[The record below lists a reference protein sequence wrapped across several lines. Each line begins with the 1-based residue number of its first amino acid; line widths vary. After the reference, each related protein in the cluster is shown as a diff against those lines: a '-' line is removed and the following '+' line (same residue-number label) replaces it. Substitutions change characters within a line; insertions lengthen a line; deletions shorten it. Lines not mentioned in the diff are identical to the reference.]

1 MNYKK
6 MTSALLTFGLL
17 CPLST
22 EAIHAQEI
30 NNNQVKVEVAQP
42 GLTIG
47 KLTEPQNDTKEN
59 IAKKYL
65 KGEVQGS
72 KAQQEQVTT
81 EKSVDFQPTNK
92 ETKENQ
98 TEVRLTQTY
107 KSYKVYGQDLIV
119 KVDKNGVITTVSGKV
134 AQNLAQQPNL
144 TITNFLSKNEVKT
157 FLRNALQTPNDA
169 LEKEFTSETVIY
181 KKQDGSY
188 TYADVITF
196 TYENN
201 DQIINGQ
208 AIIDLIHSEMLFQ
221 EKIVKNKEKQPV
233 PQAGIPQLSSVKKHG
248 AGVNALL
255 EKILFN
261 IAKGTDGKF
270 YLADLTRGN
279 GIYIYDANYADSQ
292 GGYDQAGYPGTLVS
306 STSTTFADKEAVG
319 VMKNMSA
326 IYDYYKTKHN
336 LKSYDNKDAKIVA
349 SVHGFD
355 STEVSDGVKTNYENA
370 FWHPGWNQMVF
381 GDGLNGKLTSA
392 IDVTAHEFG
401 HAVFSGTTKNKVVKY
416 PNDETNA
423 LNEGLADFWGTQIEF
438 YVKKDKG
445 NWIMGDTLD
454 GPTIRD
460 IPNEIGDHG
469 KKLYTNLQDFYND
482 GNNQE
487 SHQNSGIISHVLYQL
502 VEGKTYNGVTVAKQS
517 NDKVSKIVMR
527 ALQNY
532 ATSAED
538 FESLHSHIVQA
549 AKDLYG
555 NAVAT
560 EVDKAFLAHGY
571 KALPQ
576 VNEVIDVQN
585 KK

>member
-6 MTSALLTFGLL
+6 MTSTLLAFGLL
-17 CPLST
+17 LPLSA
-22 EAIHAQEI
+22 EAIYAQEI
-30 NNNQVKVEVAQP
+30 DKNQVQVQVEVAQP

-47 KLTEPQNDTKEN
+47 KLTEPQSDTKET

-65 KGEVQGS
+65 KGEVQGA

-81 EKSVDFQPTNK
+81 EKNVDFQLTNK

-134 AQNLAQQPNL
+134 VQNLAQQPNL

-157 FLRNALQTPNDA
+157 SLRSALQISKDA

-181 KKQDGSY
+181 KKADGSY
-188 TYADVITF
+188 TYADIITF

-201 DQIINGQ
+201 DQIVSGH
-208 AIIDLIHSEMLFQ
+208 AIIDLINGEILFQ
-221 EKIVKNKEKQPV
+221 EKMVKNKEKQPV
-233 PQAGIPQLSSVKKHG
+233 QKAVLPQLSSAKEQG
-248 AGVNALL
+248 NGVNALL
-255 EKILFN
+255 EKVLFN
-261 IAKGTDGKF
+261 ISKGSDGKF

-279 GIYIYDANYADSQ
+279 GIYIYDANYADSK
-292 GGYDQAGYPGTLVS
+292 GGYSQAGYPGTLVS
-306 STSTTFADKEAVG
+306 STTTTFADKEAAG

-326 IYDYYKTKHN
+326 IYDYFKTKHN
-336 LKSYDNKDAKIVA
+336 LKSYDNKNAKIVA

-355 STEVSDGVKTNYENA
+355 STQVSAGVKTNYENA
-370 FWHPGWNQMVF
+370 FWHPAWNQMVF
-381 GDGLNGKLTSA
+381 GDGLDGKLTSA

-401 HAVFSGTTKNKVVKY
+401 HAVFSGTTKNKVVRY
-416 PNDETNA
+416 PSAETTA

-454 GPTIRD
+454 SLTIRD
-460 IPNEIGDHG
+460 IPNEIGDGG

-487 SHQNSGIISHVLYQL
+487 SHVNSGIISHVLYQL
-502 VEGKTYNGVTVAKQS
+502 TEGKPYNGVTVAKQG
-517 NDKVSKIVMR
+517 NEKVSKIVMR

-555 NAVAT
+555 NAVGA
-560 EVDKAFLAHGY
+560 EVEKAFVAHGY
-571 KALPQ
+571 EALPQ
-576 VNEVIDVQN
+576 VNKVIEIQ
-585 KK
+585 

>member
-6 MTSALLTFGLL
+6 ITSALLAFGLL

-30 NNNQVKVEVAQP
+30 DKNQVQVEVAQP

-65 KGEVQGS
+65 KGEVQGA

-81 EKSVDFQPTNK
+81 EKSVDFQLTNK

-134 AQNLAQQPNL
+134 VQNLEKQPNL
-144 TITNFLSKNEVKT
+144 TITNFLSKNEVKSS
-157 FLRNALQTPNDA
+157 LRNTLQIPNDA
-169 LEKEFTSETVIY
+169 LEKEFASETVIY

-201 DQIINGQ
+201 DQIISGH
-208 AIIDLIHSEMLFQ
+208 AIIDLIHGEMLFQ
-221 EKIVKNKEKQPV
+221 EKMIKNKEQQPV
-233 PQAGIPQLSSVKKHG
+233 KQAATPQLFLAKEQG
-248 AGVNALL
+248 TGVNALL
-255 EKILFN
+255 ENVLFN
-261 IAKGTDGKF
+261 IAKGSDGKF

-279 GIYIYDANYADSQ
+279 GIYIYDANYADSK
-292 GGYDQAGYPGTLVS
+292 GGDSQAGYPGTLVS
-306 STSTTFADKEAVG
+306 SKTTTFADKEAAG
-319 VMKNMSA
+319 VMKNLSA
-326 IYDYYKTKHN
+326 IYDYFKTQHN
-336 LKSYDNKDAKIVA
+336 LKSYDNKNTKIVA

-355 STEVSDGVKTNYENA
+355 STEVSDGVKTDYVNA
-370 FWHPGWNQMVF
+370 FWHPAWNQMVF

-401 HAVFSGTTKNKVVKY
+401 HAVFSGTTKNNVVKY
-416 PNDETNA
+416 PSDETNA

-445 NWIMGDTLD
+445 NWIMGDTL
-454 GPTIRD
+454 GGLTIRD
-460 IPNEIGDHG
+460 IPNEIGDG
-469 KKLYTNLQDFYND
+469 GQKLYTNLQDFYKD
-482 GNNQE
+482 GNSQE
-487 SHQNSGIISHVLYQL
+487 SHVNSGIISHVLYQL
-502 VEGKTYNGVTVAKQS
+502 AEGKTYNGVTVAKQG
-517 NDKVSKIVMR
+517 NDKISKIVMR

-538 FESLHSHIVQA
+538 FDSLHSHIVQA

-555 NAVAT
+555 STVAK

-576 VNEVIDVQN
+576 TNKVIEVQKGN
-585 KK
+585 